1 MVHEPAIEQRGGAV
15 FIIGLVYLL
24 RGLWD
29 IRQDEEFE
37 LSVEDCPINIRK
49 GLDFVALCGLGN
61 TLVLSRIDPAVAGDP
76 QVLHEAAAAMSEN
89 NPLEVGAP
97 TKKVHAGV
105 GTGGEGKGASPAFSL
120 RNCHV
125 LQGIVRF
132 RVLVRAS
139 QLQMRVAY

>member
-1 MVHEPAIEQRGGAV
+1 LVHEPAIEQRGGAV

-61 TLVLSRIDPAVAGDP
+61 TLVLSRIDPAVAGNP
-76 QVLHEAAAAMSEN
+76 QVLHEVADAISKTILSKSACRQKRFMRGIGTAAKA
-89 NPLEVGAP
+89 
-97 TKKVHAGV
+97 
-105 GTGGEGKGASPAFSL
+105 
-120 RNCHV
+120 
-125 LQGIVRF
+125 
-132 RVLVRAS
+132 RVLRRHS
-139 QLQMRVAY
+139 H